1 MSGLLAA
8 LCWAISE
15 LYVFLAINPPDAQSC
30 EKFKVCNWDSDD
42 FFNSEANAKAFHG
55 YMNATFYAPLNS
67 FNTRAMLCPEVDTT
81 QAGAV
86 GFNVDGERD
95 TGCIQAEEVAWMVM
109 RGKMGKED
117 FVGLVAGDNCK
128 A

>member
-8 LCWAISE
+8 LCWAINE
-15 LYVFLAINPPDAQSC
+15 LFIFIAINPPDDKTC
-30 EKFKVCNWDSDD
+30 KKFEICDWNKDD

-67 FNTRAMLCPEVDTT
+67 FNTRAMLCPKVDTT
-81 QAGAV
+81 QAHAV

-95 TGCIQAEEVAWMVM
+95 TGCIQADEVAWKVM
-109 RGKMGKED
+109 RGKMSKAD
-117 FVGLVAGDNCK
+117 FVELVAGSACK
-128 A
+128 S